1 MPRLRLIILTSG
13 ADEDYRSSTGRDG
26 KLHQMRLVRL
36 ATPCLLL
43 LVLLGCSAPAPKQPA
58 ASKKESVPEF
68 FHVDAATA
76 GVLKGSIR
84 FAGKRPVRKSI
95 DLSSDPACVEAH
107 KGKAI
112 DESIVVNPNGTL
124 ANVFVYIK
132 SGLEGKQFEVPQT
145 PVIFDQRGCWFQPRV
160 LGLQT
165 GQVLRI
171 VNSDPVTHNVHPMA
185 QLNREW
191 NHSQG
196 AGDEPLDRKFL
207 RPEVMIPVKCNIHS
221 WMHAY
226 IGVVAHP
233 YFAVTVADG
242 TFEIRNVPPGDYV
255 IEAWQEKM
263 GTNEQ
268 KLTVPPRGEIDA
280 SFTFKGE

>member
-1 MPRLRLIILTSG
+1 MMHAHRIGLFRYATS
-13 ADEDYRSSTGRDG
+13 
-26 KLHQMRLVRL
+26 
-36 ATPCLLL
+36 CLLV
-43 LVLLGCSAPAPKQPA
+43 VLYGCSGTGPKQPA
-58 ASKKESVPEF
+58 ASKKEATPEF
-68 FHVDAATA
+68 FHADPATA

-84 FAGKRPVRKSI
+84 FAGKRPARKPI
-95 DLSSDPACVEAH
+95 DMTSDPACVEAH
-107 KGKAI
+107 KGKPF

-124 ANVFVYIK
+124 SNVFVYIK
-132 SGLEGKQFEVPQT
+132 SGLEGKQFEVPPT
-145 PVIFDQRGCWFQPRV
+145 PVIFDQHGCWFQPRV
-160 LGLQT
+160 LGIQT

-171 VNSDPVTHNVHPMA
+171 SNSDPVTHNVHPIA
-185 QLNREW
+185 LVNREW

-196 AGDEPLDRKFL
+196 AGDEPIERKFP

-221 WMHAY
+221 WMHAF

-233 YFAVTVADG
+233 YFAVTGADG

-263 GTNEQ
+263 GTNEL
-268 KLTVPPRGEIDA
+268 KVTVPTRGEIDA